1 MNYIPNYIDKVKEA
15 MAKLDVSAIETL
27 VDWLR
32 ETRDSGGTIFTMG
45 NGGSSSTA
53 SHWVN
58 DLVKGASF
66 QRASKFKVIC
76 LSDSIAT
83 LTAYSND
90 VSYAEA
96 LVEPL
101 KNFLSTND
109 LVIAISGSGESENV
123 IRAVE
128 YANSLGCRTV
138 ALTGRDGGR
147 LGRIVNLEI
156 NVPEQNM
163 GRIEDVHM
171 MITHAVSWNFI
182 ENEQAE

>member
-1 MNYIPNYIDKVKEA
+1 MNYIPNYIDRVKEV
-15 MAKLDVSAIETL
+15 MAKLDVSDIETL

-32 ETRDSGGTIFTMG
+32 ETRELGGTIFTMG

-58 DLVKGASF
+58 DLVKGASY
-66 QRASKFKVIC
+66 QKDKKFKVMC

-90 VSYAEA
+90 VSYADA

-101 KNFLSTND
+101 KNFLGPND

-123 IRAVE
+123 IRAID
-128 YANSLGCRTV
+128 YANQNNVRTV
-138 ALTGRDGGR
+138 GLTGRDGGR
-147 LGRIVNLEI
+147 LGKLVKLEI
-156 NVPEQNM
+156 NVPEENM

-171 MITHAVSWNFI
+171 MITHAVSWSFI
-182 ENEQAE
+182 ENEKAE